1 MIFPVLARLWHAV
14 LWRPVSDVL
23 PCVLT
28 LAWGSESG

>member
-1 MIFPVLARLWHAV
+1 MIFPSGPARWHAV
-14 LWRPVSDVL
+14 LWRLVSDVL